1 MVVTKDIA
9 FTKKGY
15 TNNHVIGSKCC
26 TSLPD
31 LACEIAKLCKEGLI
45 I

>member
-1 MVVTKDIA
+1 MVVTKGIA

-15 TNNHVIGSKCC
+15 INNCVIGSKCC

-31 LACEIAKLCKEGLI
+31 LACEIAKLSKEDLI

>member
-1 MVVTKDIA
+1 MVVTKGIA

-15 TNNHVIGSKCC
+15 TNNRVIGSKCC

-31 LACEIAKLCKEGLI
+31 LACKIAKLCKEGLI